1 MRPDISQLLQQRVG
15 HELRE
20 LRRLGAARR
29 SASVAVA
36 PADRRARL
44 AGPVRLPVIAALR
57 KEAK

>member
-15 HELRE
+15 RELRE

-29 SASVAVA
+29 SASVVVA
-36 PADRRARL
+36 PADRRSPL
-44 AGPVRLPVIAALR
+44 AGPISLPAIAALK